1 MVAIVVIFLMLTANF
16 QSFKVS
22 LVVLTTVP
30 AVLLGALLLLL
41 ATGSTLNLQSYM
53 GIIMSVGVS
62 IANAVL
68 LITNAEQLR
77 QKNGDALA
85 SAKEAAALRI
95 RPILMTSIAMVAGMI
110 PMAIGHGEGGDQ
122 VAPLA
127 RAVIGG
133 LIASTFAALIILPL
147 VFAWVQ
153 KNTSTLSV
161 SLDPEDKESK
171 HYIPS

>member
-1 MVAIVVIFLMLTANF
+1 
-16 QSFKVS
+16 
-22 LVVLTTVP
+22 
-30 AVLLGALLLLL
+30 
-41 ATGSTLNLQSYM
+41 M

-68 LITNAEQLR
+68 LVTHAEHLR
-77 QKNGDALA
+77 LHNGDAIK
-85 SAKEAAALRI
+85 SAREAASLRL
-95 RPILMTSIAMVAGMI
+95 RPIIMTSVAMIAGML

-122 VAPLA
+122 VSPLG

-133 LIASTFAALIILPL
+133 LIASTFAVLIILPL

-153 KNTSTLSV
+153 GKTSIQSI

-171 HYIPS
+171 HYIDGLPSHTH

>member
-1 MVAIVVIFLMLTANF
+1 MLAANF

-22 LVVLTTVP
+22 LVVLATVP
-30 AVLLGALLLLL
+30 AVISGALIALLL
-41 ATGSTLNLQSYM
+41 TGSTLNLQSYM

-68 LITNAEQLR
+68 LITNAEELR
-77 QKNGDALA
+77 KHNADAML
-85 SAKEAAALRI
+85 SAKEAAALRL
-95 RPILMTSIAMVAGMI
+95 RPILMTSVAMITGMM

-122 VAPLA
+122 AAPLA

-133 LIASTFAALIILPL
+133 LFFSTFAVIILLPL

-153 KNTSTLSV
+153 EKTTTASV

-171 HYIPS
+171 HYIE